1 MMETKYILS
10 QTFSKEG
17 ENNMKK
23 KLTVYFLIFAFIS
36 TAFQGFS
43 QSGSLTAAQIVDKMD
58 QVINGPADQDFT
70 VKLILIDKNGGTK
83 ERVMSM
89 KQKGSDKR
97 YVKFLS
103 PADQRGIAFLSLPGE
118 IMYIYLPSYAKVRRI
133 ASHVKNTSFAGTDFT
148 YEDMEAVKFS
158 QKYNSQLLRE
168 ENSSYVVQLTPKPG
182 IQSDYSKLVMWIRK
196 DIFFPVKVEMYDRG
210 GKLYKVMTRSGIEK
224 VNGYWVSKESEMKNV
239 KAGKSSKM
247 IMQDIKFNSG
257 LSDSIFTKQYLSR

>member
-1 MMETKYILS
+1 
-10 QTFSKEG
+10 
-17 ENNMKK
+17 MKR
-23 KLTVYFLIFAFIS
+23 KLPIYFIIFVFMI

-43 QSGSLTAAQIVDKMD
+43 QSGSMTASQIVDKMD
-58 QVINGPADQDFT
+58 QVINAPNDQDFT
-70 VKLILIDKNGGTK
+70 VKLILIEKNGSTK
-83 ERVMSM
+83 ERIMNM

-103 PADQRGIAFLSLPGE
+103 PADQRGIAFLSLPND

-133 ASHVKNTSFAGTDFT
+133 ASHVKNSSFAGTDFT

-158 QKYNSQLLRE
+158 QKYNAQLLRE
-168 ENSSYVVQLTPKPG
+168 ENSSYVVQLVPKAG
-182 IQSDYSKLVMWIRK
+182 VQSDYSKLVMWIRT

-210 GKLYKVMTRSGIEK
+210 GKLYKIMTRSRIEK

-247 IMQDIKFNSG
+247 IFQEIKFDSG